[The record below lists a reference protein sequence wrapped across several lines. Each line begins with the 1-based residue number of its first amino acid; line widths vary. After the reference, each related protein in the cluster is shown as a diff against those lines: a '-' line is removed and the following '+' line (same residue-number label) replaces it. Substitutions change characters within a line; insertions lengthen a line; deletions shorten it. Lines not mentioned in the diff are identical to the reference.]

1 MPTKV
6 RRLSDLPCRE
16 LTSDITPD
24 KTPLIL
30 RAIHLADEH
39 VRPDAGRELVVEC
52 LRHALRLYAAAREQ
66 PTIPTRAVAERV
78 DEILNARTDGDV
90 AYRLS
95 RYADELHAARRHE
108 RGEQD
113 PETVP
118 TP

>member
-39 VRPDAGRELVVEC
+39 VRPDAGRALVVEC
-52 LRHALRLYAAAREQ
+52 LRYALRLDAAAREQ
-66 PTIPTRAVAERV
+66 PTTPTREVAERV

-90 AYRLS
+90 AYWLS
-95 RYADELHAARRHE
+95 RYADELHATRRHE
-108 RGEQD
+108 RGEPN